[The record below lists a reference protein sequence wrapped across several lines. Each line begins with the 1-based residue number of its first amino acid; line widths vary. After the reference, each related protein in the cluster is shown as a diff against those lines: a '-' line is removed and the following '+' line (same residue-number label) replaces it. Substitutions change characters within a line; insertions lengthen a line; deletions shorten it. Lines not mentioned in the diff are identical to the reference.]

1 MRDPR
6 RKATAPGISRRAF
19 LRASSVTAIAGAL
32 GCSPKQIPIAASAN
46 APFDFDA
53 DVVVV
58 GAGVIGA
65 CAALFATHA
74 GARALLLEK
83 SARFGGTAVKSAG
96 VYWVPHNSF
105 VRGSRSEPSRAASLS
120 ALARYSYPQIYDSRS
135 ATLGLPPNEYAL
147 IEAVYDAGAP
157 AVEKLAAMGALIS
170 SPASKRSGPM
180 PDYVDDER
188 SDKAPLDRR
197 LRPLKPDGTL
207 GSGDEMV
214 RQVRAAVEREG
225 IPVLTEHRVQRLIA
239 NEAGEVVGLE
249 AERGD
254 GSIVRVRAK
263 RGVVFATGGF
273 THNPDLV
280 RSFQNGPIYG
290 GCAVPTNEGDFVYMA
305 AALGARL
312 GHMQSAW
319 YAQLV
324 LEQALKSRATPDDVF
339 MPPGDSM
346 ILVNRLGRRVVN
358 EKSNHHDRTQVHFHW
373 DPGTRSWIN
382 QLLFMIYDQRT
393 ADLYAGRF
401 PLPARGARA
410 PYVLRGDTLEAL
422 STAIDGR
429 LARIE
434 SRTGGVRLDLEFPD
448 RLAISIKR
456 FNKHSE
462 SGIDPD
468 FDRGGRLQDRL
479 FHARVW
485 SFPNRATKWPLNDK
499 PNVTMYPVSGSG
511 PYYAILLAA
520 GTIDTH
526 GGPVANAEAQILA
539 SDGRTIAGL
548 YGAGNCIAS
557 PTGRA
562 CYGHGATFGPAL
574 AFAYLAGTNAAAAYE
589 KSLS

>member
-1 MRDPR
+1 M
-6 RKATAPGISRRAF
+6 
-19 LRASSVTAIAGAL
+19 
-32 GCSPKQIPIAASAN
+32 ASAIGC
-46 APFDFDA
+46 APSKIPHAARATDPFVQET

-58 GAGVIGA
+58 GAGVIGS
-65 CAALFATHA
+65 CAALFATFA
-74 GARALLLEK
+74 GASSLLLEK
-83 SARFGGTAVKSAG
+83 SSRFGGTAVKSAG
-96 VYWVPHNSF
+96 VYWVPHNTF
-105 VRGSRSEPSRAASLS
+105 VRGSRGEPSRAASLS
-120 ALARYSYPQIYDSRS
+120 ALARYSYPQNYDAKS
-135 ATLGLPPNEYAL
+135 ATLGLPQNEYEL
-147 IEAVYDAGAP
+147 ISAVYDAGAP
-157 AVEKLAAMGALIS
+157 AVEKLAAMSALVS

-180 PDYVDDER
+180 PDYVDDGRAE
-188 SDKAPLDRR
+188 ATPLDRR

-207 GSGDEMV
+207 GSGDEMA
-214 RQVRAAVEREG
+214 RQLHAAVERER
-225 IPVLTEHRVQRLIA
+225 IPMLTEHRVKRLVL
-239 NEAGEVVGLE
+239 NTYGEVVGVE
-249 AERGD
+249 AERPD
-254 GSIVRVRAK
+254 GTEARIRAK

-273 THNPDLV
+273 THNPELV
-280 RSFQNGPIYG
+280 RSFQTGPIYG

-305 AALGARL
+305 AAVGARL

-319 YAQLV
+319 YAELV
-324 LEQALKSRATPDDVF
+324 LEQALRSRATPDDVF

-393 ADLYAGRF
+393 ADIYGGRF

-410 PYVLRGDTLEAL
+410 SYTIRGDTLEAL
-422 STAIDGR
+422 SRAVDDR

-434 SRTGGVRLDLEFPD
+434 SRTGGVRLDIEFPD
-448 RLAISIKR
+448 RLANSVKR
-456 FNKHSE
+456 FNKHAV

-499 PNVTMYPVSGSG
+499 PNVTMYPLAENG
-511 PYYAILLAA
+511 PYYAIVLAA

-526 GGPVANAEAQILA
+526 GGPVANADAQILGA
-539 SDGRTIAGL
+539 DGRPIPGL

-589 KSLS
+589 KSLD